1 MAGKRKTPQERTI
14 RMKDGSHL
22 TLPAGDTEMPDFAQQ
37 LRDAIRA
44 AGLTQYRLAK
54 DLKIPQSALSMFM
67 SGKDLRVST
76 FNKLAHYL
84 GFQMMQNPDTA
95 PRRAE

>member
-1 MAGKRKTPQERTI
+1 MAGKRKIPQERTV

-54 DLKIPQSALSMFM
+54 DLNIPQSALSQFM
-67 SGKDLRVST
+67 GGKDLRLST
-76 FNKLAHYL
+76 FNKLAHYC
-84 GFQMMQNPDTA
+84 GFQLMQNPDTA
-95 PRRAE
+95 PRRAD

>member
-1 MAGKRKTPQERTI
+1 
-14 RMKDGSHL
+14 
-22 TLPAGDTEMPDFAQQ
+22 MPDFAQQ

-54 DLKIPQSALSMFM
+54 DLNIPQSALSMFM

-95 PRRAE
+95 PRRTE

>member
-1 MAGKRKTPQERTI
+1 
-14 RMKDGSHL
+14 
-22 TLPAGDTEMPDFAQQ
+22 MPDFAQQ
-37 LRDAIRA
+37 LRDAIRD

-76 FNKLAHYL
+76 FNKLAHYC
-84 GFQMMQNPDTA
+84 GFQLIQDPEAA
-95 PRRAE
+95 PRRAD